1 MIPFWDHVMY
11 AQARAAREMGG
22 ASPDLVA
29 YDAEHERKRKLQLER
44 LYNRTHEQVGAS
56 CDLMLDHVIHR

>member
-1 MIPFWDHVMY
+1 MY

-56 CDLMLDHVIHR
+56 CNLMLNHVIHR

>member
-1 MIPFWDHVMY
+1 MY

-22 ASPDLVA
+22 ATPDLVA

-44 LYNRTHEQVGAS
+44 LYNRTHEQVNASS
-56 CDLMLDHVIHR
+56 CDLIMVIT